1 MNIYVTGIGMMSA
14 IGNNVSQSLDSLMN
28 SRSGIAPISILDTR
42 HKADF
47 VLGEVK
53 ITDQDLREK
62 VQVSSDRHT
71 TRTTLLGLFAAQE
84 ALNQAN
90 YSSNDGIRTG
100 LISATTVGGAG
111 TTELYFEDF
120 LAGKKTANFIDTEDD
135 GDSTEYLADHF
146 GIKHYVTTLN
156 TACASSTQA
165 IALAA
170 RMLKSGFIDRVLV
183 GGADAHCKL
192 TFNGFNSLQLLS
204 SEPCR
209 PFDVDRKGLNL
220 GEGAAYLVLEN
231 DKSLQKTNNKVL
243 VKLSGY
249 GVTNDAYHQTSSSPD
264 GAGLYAAMQNALNIA
279 NLKAQEID
287 YVNAHGTATGN
298 NDLTEGWAIKNLFGS
313 DVSFSSTKGFTGHA
327 LAAAGAIEAVI
338 SILCLQNQIKVPN
351 LNFKQSIEEH
361 QMKPITTLEK
371 NVSVKHV
378 LSNSAGMGGA
388 CASVIFSLN

>member
-1 MNIYVTGIGMMSA
+1 MNIYVTGMGMMSA
-14 IGNNVSQSLDSLMN
+14 IGNNVSEALDSLLN
-28 SRSGIAPISILDTR
+28 SRSGIAPITILNTR
-42 HKADF
+42 HQADF

-53 ITDQDLREK
+53 MTDQDLREK
-62 VQVSSDRHT
+62 VQVSSDRHA

-90 YSSNDGIRTG
+90 YSSKDGIRTG
-100 LISATTVGGAG
+100 LISATTVGGAN
-111 TTELYFEDF
+111 TTEVYFEDF

-135 GDSTEYLADHF
+135 GDCTEYLADYF
-146 GIKHYVTTLN
+146 EIKHYVTTLN

-170 RMLKSGFIDRVLV
+170 RMLKSGFVDRVLV
-183 GGADAHCKL
+183 GGADALCRL

-209 PFDVDRKGLNL
+209 PFDTNRQGLNL
-220 GEGAAYLVLEN
+220 GEGAAFLVLEN
-231 DKSLQKTNNKVL
+231 EKSLQKTNNKVL

-249 GVTNDAYHQTSSSPD
+249 GVTNDAYHQTSSSPN
-264 GAGLYAAMQNALNIA
+264 GAGLYASMQNALSVA

-298 NDLTEGWAIKNLFGS
+298 NDLTEGWAIRNMFGKNFP
-313 DVSFSSTKGFTGHA
+313 FSSTKGFTGHT

-351 LNFKQSIEEH
+351 LNFEQSIEEH
-361 QMKPITTLEK
+361 QMEPITKLER

>member
-1 MNIYVTGIGMMSA
+1 MNIYVTGMGMMSA
-14 IGNNVSQSLDSLMN
+14 IGNNISQCLDSLMN
-28 SRSGIAPISILDTR
+28 SRSGIAPITILNTR
-42 HKADF
+42 HQADY

-53 ITDQDLREK
+53 MTDEELREK
-62 VQVSSDRHT
+62 IGVTSERHT

-90 YSSNDGIRTG
+90 YSKNDGIRTG

-165 IALAA
+165 IALAG

-183 GGADAHCKL
+183 GGTDAHCKL

-204 SEPCR
+204 DVPCR
-209 PFDVDRKGLNL
+209 PFDATRKGLNL
-220 GEGAAYLVLEN
+220 GEGAAFLVLEN
-231 DKSLQKTNNKVL
+231 EKSLQKTHNDIL

-264 GAGLYAAMQNALNIA
+264 GAGLYAAMQNALSVA

-313 DVSFSSTKGFTGHA
+313 DISFSSTKGFTGHA

-351 LNFKQSIEEH
+351 LNFNQSIEEH
-361 QMKPITTLEK
+361 QMIPVTKLQKDVP
-371 NVSVKHV
+371 VRHV

>member
-1 MNIYVTGIGMMSA
+1 MNIYVTGMGMMSA
-14 IGNNVSQSLDSLMN
+14 IGNNVSEALDSLLN
-28 SRSGIAPISILDTR
+28 SRSGIAPITILNTR
-42 HKADF
+42 HQADF

-53 ITDQDLREK
+53 MTDQDLREK
-62 VQVSSDRHT
+62 VQVSSDRHA

-90 YSSNDGIRTG
+90 YSSKDGIRTG
-100 LISATTVGGAG
+100 LISATTVGGAN
-111 TTELYFEDF
+111 TTEVYFEDF

-135 GDSTEYLADHF
+135 GDCTEYLADYF
-146 GIKHYVTTLN
+146 EIKHYVTTLN

-170 RMLKSGFIDRVLV
+170 RMLKSGFVDRVLV
-183 GGADAHCKL
+183 GGADALCRL

-209 PFDVDRKGLNL
+209 PFDVNRQGLNL
-220 GEGAAYLVLEN
+220 GEGAAFLVLEN
-231 DKSLQKTNNKVL
+231 EKSLQKTNNKVL

-249 GVTNDAYHQTSSSPD
+249 GVTNDAYHQTSSSPN
-264 GAGLYAAMQNALNIA
+264 GAGLYASMQNALSVA

-298 NDLTEGWAIKNLFGS
+298 NDLTEGWAIRNMFGKNFP
-313 DVSFSSTKGFTGHA
+313 FSSTKGFTGHT

-351 LNFKQSIEEH
+351 LNFEQSIEEH
-361 QMKPITTLEK
+361 QMEPITKLER

>member
-1 MNIYVTGIGMMSA
+1 MNIFVTGMGMMSA
-14 IGNNVSQSLDSLMN
+14 IGNNVSQSLDSLVN
-28 SRSGIAPISILDTR
+28 CRSGIAPISILKTR
-42 HKADF
+42 HQADF

-53 ITDQDLREK
+53 MTDEDLREK
-62 VQVSSDRHT
+62 AQISSARHS
-71 TRTTLLGLFAAQE
+71 TRTTLLGLFAAKE
-84 ALNQAN
+84 ALSQAN
-90 YSSNDGIRTG
+90 YLANDGIRTG
-100 LISATTVGGAG
+100 LISATTVGGIG
-111 TTELYFEDF
+111 TTELHFEDF
-120 LAGKKTANFIDTEDD
+120 LAGKKTANFIDTEDG
-135 GDSTEYLADHF
+135 GDSTEYLADYF

-165 IALAA
+165 IALAN

-183 GGADAHCKL
+183 GGTDAHCKL
-192 TFNGFNSLQLLS
+192 TVNGFNSLQLLS

-220 GEGAAYLVLEN
+220 GEGAAFLVLEN
-231 DKSLQKTNNKVL
+231 EKSMLKSGSKIL
-243 VKLSGY
+243 AKLSGY

-264 GAGLYAAMQNALNIA
+264 GAGLYAAMQNALTTA
-279 NLKAQEID
+279 NLKAHEID

-298 NDLTEGWAIKNLFGS
+298 NDLTEGWAIKNLFG
-313 DVSFSSTKGFTGHA
+313 DNVSFSSTKGFTGHA

-351 LNFKQSIEEH
+351 LNFKKPIEEH
-361 QMKPITTLEK
+361 QMKPVLRLEK

-388 CASVIFSLN
+388 CASIIFSKN

>member
-1 MNIYVTGIGMMSA
+1 MNIYVTGMGMMSA

-28 SRSGIAPISILDTR
+28 SRSGIAPVFILNTR
-42 HKADF
+42 HQADF

-53 ITDQDLREK
+53 MTDQELREK
-62 VQVSSDRHT
+62 VQVSPDRHT

-84 ALNQAN
+84 ALNQAG
-90 YSSNDGIRTG
+90 YLSGDGIRTG
-100 LISATTVGGAG
+100 LISATTVGGAN

-135 GDSTEYLADHF
+135 GDCTEYLADYF

-183 GGADAHCKL
+183 GGADALCKL

-204 SEPCR
+204 TELCR
-209 PFDVDRKGLNL
+209 PFDANRQGLNL
-220 GEGAAYLVLEN
+220 GEGAAFLVLEN
-231 DKSLQKTNNKVL
+231 EKSLQKSNNKVL

-264 GAGLYAAMQNALNIA
+264 GAGLYASMQNALSVA

-298 NDLTEGWAIKNLFGS
+298 NDLTEGWAIKNLFGA
-313 DVSFSSTKGFTGHA
+313 DVSFSSTKGFTGHT

-351 LNFKQSIEEH
+351 LNFKRCIEEH
-361 QMKPITTLEK
+361 QMKPITALERDV
-371 NVSVKHV
+371 NVRHV

>member
-1 MNIYVTGIGMMSA
+1 MNIYVTGMGMMSA
-14 IGNNVSQSLDSLMN
+14 IGNNVSQSLDSLMD
-28 SRSGIAPISILDTR
+28 SRSGIAPISILGTR
-42 HKADF
+42 HQADF

-53 ITDQDLREK
+53 MTDQDLREK
-62 VQVSSDRHT
+62 AKFSSNRHS
-71 TRTTLLGLFAAQE
+71 TRTTLLGFFAAQE
-84 ALNQAN
+84 ALNLAN
-90 YSSNDGIRTG
+90 YSAKDGIRTG
-100 LISATTVGGAG
+100 LISATTVGGVG
-111 TTELYFEDF
+111 TTELHFEDF
-120 LAGKKTANFIDTEDD
+120 LAGKKTANFIDTEDG

-170 RMLKSGFIDRVLV
+170 RMLKNGFIDRVLV
-183 GGADAHCKL
+183 GGTDAHCKL

-220 GEGAAYLVLEN
+220 GEGAAFLVLEN
-231 DKSLQKTNNKVL
+231 ENSLQKTNNKVL

-264 GAGLYAAMQNALNIA
+264 GAGLYASMQNALTIA

-298 NDLTEGWAIKNLFGS
+298 NDLTEGWAIKNLFGNE
-313 DVSFSSTKGFTGHA
+313 VSFSSTKGFTGHA

-351 LNFKQSIEEH
+351 LNFNKSIEEH
-361 QMKPITTLEK
+361 QMKPITSLEK
-371 NVSVKHV
+371 NANVKHV